1 MASAM
6 VENREKRKV
15 NMENHKFAGSWI
27 TTEEFEFLKPRNVF
41 HRQLDATKSL
51 SEEHTNRH
59 ILFRKNFKIDK
70 VFEKAILYITADDY
84 YKLYINGSFV
94 TQGPAPAYPFSYG
107 YNTVDV
113 SSYLREGEN
122 VIAVHTYYQ
131 GLINRVW
138 VSGDNRHGLLCDLE
152 LDGEVCLFSDDSF
165 LVCLHSGY
173 RDIGTVGYKTQFLE
187 EYDSNAKEVG
197 YEEEQFDDSEWEH
210 ARVRAITDYHLTA
223 QPTQSLVFETISPKN
238 IKTENN
244 RVIIDFGKCYVGYL
258 NVKVRGFQG
267 DVVTV
272 RCGQE
277 LNSDGTVRYQMRCY
291 CKYEEKWI
299 LSGKSDRLNWFDYKA
314 FRYAE
319 LLLPE
324 NSTIEEISL
333 TSRHYPFV
341 LQAKPKQEF
350 LDNPQMMKIWELCV
364 HSLRYGVQEVIQDCM
379 DREKGFYMG
388 DGCYTAL
395 CHMIL
400 THDDSMV
407 RYLIDSAY
415 ASTSFVESMV
425 TCLNCSFMQEIAE
438 YPLILVSLML
448 WHYRITGD
456 KEYLRKNFAFARV
469 LVDIYRRDY
478 EQDGLLKNLDKW
490 CVVEWPPNYRD
501 DYDVD
506 IQEGKICEQAHMVIN
521 AYYIEAIRNLNMMA
535 EVLNEHPYRNIEEI
549 RERFFEAFYDRE
561 RHIFTDS
568 ATTQHSSYVSNV
580 FAYGFG
586 LLPDEV
592 CKETIFE
599 IIKNRGISEVSL
611 FAAFPLLCG
620 IIKYEKEALPNFLL
634 DEGAWLRMLRE
645 DATTTF
651 EGWGKDCKK
660 NASLFHLTMTYA
672 AIFMADIDH
681 ESLFR

>member
-1 MASAM
+1 
-6 VENREKRKV
+6 
-15 NMENHKFAGSWI
+15 MENHKFVGSWI
-27 TTEEFEFLKPRNVF
+27 TTEEFEFLEPRNVF

-51 SEEHTNRH
+51 PEEHTNRH
-59 ILFRKNFKIDK
+59 ILFRKKFEIDR

-84 YKLYINGSFV
+84 YKFYINGSFV

-187 EYDSNAKEVG
+187 EYNSNAKEVG
-197 YEEEQFDDSEWEH
+197 YEQEQFDDSEWEH

-223 QPTQSLVFETISPKN
+223 QPTRSRVFETIFPKN
-238 IKTENN
+238 IKTENG

-258 NVKVRGFQG
+258 NVKVRGIQG

-299 LSGKSDRLNWFDYKA
+299 LSGKCDQLNWFDYKA

-350 LDNPQMMKIWELCV
+350 LDHPQMMKIWELCV
-364 HSLRYGVQEVIQDCM
+364 HSLHYGVQEVIQDCM
-379 DREKGFYMG
+379 DREKGFYVG

-400 THDDSMV
+400 TKDDSMV
-407 RYLIDSAY
+407 RYLIDSAEL
-415 ASTSFVESMV
+415 SSSFVDSTV
-425 TCLNCSFMQEIAE
+425 TCLGCSFMQEIAE
-438 YPLILVSLML
+438 YPLMVISLML
-448 WHYRITGD
+448 WHYRLTEDI
-456 KEYLRKNFAFARV
+456 EYLRQNYEFGCR
-469 LVDIYRRDY
+469 LLDIYCRDY
-478 EQDGLLKNLDKW
+478 ETDGLLQNLDKW
-490 CVVEWPPNYRD
+490 SVVEWPPNYQD
-501 DYDVD
+501 GYDVD
-506 IQEGKICEQAHMVIN
+506 IRQDAICEPAHMVLN
-521 AYYIEAIRNLNMMA
+521 AYYIEAIANLNKMA
-535 EVLNEHPYRNIEEI
+535 VELKKTPYRDLKNVKEQ
-549 RERFFEAFYDRE
+549 FFQSFYDAKRHVFKDRE
-561 RHIFTDS
+561 
-568 ATTQHSSYVSNV
+568 TTEHSSYISNV

-586 LLPDEV
+586 LFPDSE
-592 CKETIFE
+592 CESTIFHMIQE
-599 IIKNRGISEVSL
+599 RGISDVSL
-611 FAAFPLLCG
+611 FGAFPMLCG
-620 IIKYEKEALPNFLL
+620 MIRSGRINEIRGLLL

-645 DATTTF
+645 GATTTF

-681 ESLFR
+681 ETLFS